1 MLYGRDHALPDSSEM
16 EVVQPGFFEAPML
29 EDVTGDSVPDLVT
42 TTGSERILVYVGFPE
57 QRLEEQVGSGN
68 EPGNPDSVVWWG
80 KPWLTLRQP
89 RILDPAGHWDEDPM
103 LVDLGDLTGDS
114 IPDVVGISYPYLI
127 VYHTSTL
134 IDEYIDL
141 LAEIAPQPYSDV
153 CRASVVLGDIDGS
166 GERTCAIWAG
176 GGVDYLKPLHLEQV
190 WGPTRELPTGTGRP
204 TSAVPFAPSLP
215 QATLLGVSPN
225 PGGTSFHLNWS
236 RLTSTAELRVSAADG
251 AEVFRRTLARDDDGT
266 TWDADGVPPGIYFAT
281 LRANGTTTTV
291 PIVVVR

>member
-16 EVVQPGFFEAPML
+16 EVVQPGFFEAPIL
-29 EDVTGDSVPDLVT
+29 EDVTGDSVPDLVST
-42 TTGSERILVYVGFPE
+42 TSSERILVYVGLPG

-89 RILDPAGHWDEDPM
+89 RILDPPGTGRVDPM

-134 IDEYIDL
+134 IDEYIDA
-141 LAEIAPQPYSDV
+141 LAAVNPRAHSDI
-153 CRASVVLGDIDGS
+153 CRCAVDLGDIDGS
-166 GERTCAIWAG
+166 GERTCAIGKGAG
-176 GGVDYLKPLHLEQV
+176 IAYIKPLHLGWV